1 MYIVGIMGNGPVN
14 HLPDLDLYS
23 QDVDVWIGA
32 DRGVLTLMER
42 EIHVNYALGDFDSI
56 DNNQKKTV
64 QQNADVFEIHPPEK
78 DKTDLEIALQKALS
92 LEPDTI
98 YLFGVTGGRL
108 DHALINLQILHKM
121 IHNNIRGMIIDKW
134 NEVEMAVP
142 GTYNVKKS
150 DLYPYVSFI
159 AYTENVENLTLHG
172 FKYPLHH
179 ADISWGSTLC
189 ISNELFS
196 DVGEYSFDEGI
207 LLCIKSRDD

>member
-1 MYIVGIMGNGPVN
+1 
-14 HLPDLDLYS
+14 
-23 QDVDVWIGA
+23 WIGA
-32 DRGVLTLMER
+32 DIVVLTLVER
-42 EIHVNYALGDFDSI
+42 GIHVNYARGDFDSI

-78 DKTDLEIALQKALS
+78 DNTDLEIAIQKALS

-108 DHALINLQILHKM
+108 HHALINLQLLHKM

-134 NEVEMAVP
+134 NKVEMAVP

-159 AYTENVENLTLHG
+159 AYTENVENLTLH
-172 FKYPLHH
+172 
-179 ADISWGSTLC
+179 
-189 ISNELFS
+189 
-196 DVGEYSFDEGI
+196 
-207 LLCIKSRDD
+207 

>member
-1 MYIVGIMGNGPVN
+1 NKQN
-14 HLPDLDLYS
+14 
-23 QDVDVWIGA
+23 
-32 DRGVLTLMER
+32 
-42 EIHVNYALGDFDSI
+42 
-56 DNNQKKTV
+56 KKV
-64 QQNADVFEIHPPEK
+64 KKYEDVFEIHTTEK
-78 DKTDLEIALQKALS
+78 DKTDLEIALQNALS

-159 AYTENVENLTLHG
+159 AYTE
-172 FKYPLHH
+172 
-179 ADISWGSTLC
+179 
-189 ISNELFS
+189 
-196 DVGEYSFDEGI
+196 
-207 LLCIKSRDD
+207 

>member
-1 MYIVGIMGNGPVN
+1 MGNGPVN

-78 DKTDLEIALQKALS
+78 DKTDLEIVLQMALS

-98 YLFGVTGGRL
+98 YLFCVTADRL
-108 DHALINLQILHKM
+108 DHALIN
-121 IHNNIRGMIIDKW
+121 
-134 NEVEMAVP
+134 
-142 GTYNVKKS
+142 
-150 DLYPYVSFI
+150 
-159 AYTENVENLTLHG
+159 
-172 FKYPLHH
+172 
-179 ADISWGSTLC
+179 
-189 ISNELFS
+189 
-196 DVGEYSFDEGI
+196 
-207 LLCIKSRDD
+207 

>member
-23 QDVDVWIGA
+23 KDVDVWIGA

-42 EIHVNYALGDFDSI
+42 EIHVDYALGDFDSI
-56 DNNQKKTV
+56 DNDQKRIV
-64 QQNADVFEIHPPEK
+64 QQYADVFEVHPPEK
-78 DKTDLEIALQKALS
+78 DKTDLEIALHKALS

-108 DHALINLQILHKM
+108 DHALINLQLLHKI
-121 IHNNIRGMIIDKW
+121 IHYNIRGIIIDKW
-134 NEVEMAVP
+134 NEVEMTVP
-142 GTYNVKKS
+142 GTYNIKKS

-159 AYTENVENLTLHG
+159 AYTEHVKNLMLYG

-196 DVGEYSFDEGI
+196 NEGEYSFEDGI
-207 LLCIKSRDD
+207 LLCIKSRDE

>member
-23 QDVDVWIGA
+23 QDVDVWLGA
-32 DRGVLTLMER
+32 DRGVLTLMVR
-42 EIHVNYALGDFDSI
+42 EINVTYANVNFNSI
-56 DNNQKKTV
+56 NNNQKKTV

-108 DHALINLQILHKM
+108 DHALINLQLLHKM

-134 NEVEMAVP
+134 NEVEMA
-142 GTYNVKKS
+142 
-150 DLYPYVSFI
+150 
-159 AYTENVENLTLHG
+159 
-172 FKYPLHH
+172 
-179 ADISWGSTLC
+179 
-189 ISNELFS
+189 
-196 DVGEYSFDEGI
+196 
-207 LLCIKSRDD
+207 